1 MNAHFLHAK
10 SGESGCASVERKELP
25 LAATP
30 RELALVETARKV
42 TQKPK
47 NGY

>member
-10 SGESGCASVERKELP
+10 SRESRCASIERKELP
-25 LAATP
+25 LAETP
-30 RELALVETARKV
+30 RELALVETACKV
-42 TQKPK
+42 RQKPK